1 MKKLLT
7 VLIVA
12 LAAFTALPTLSAEKI
27 IKIGKDAAMT
37 LNKDNVEIVVDA
49 KANKVVQFAAGDLK
63 TFLDSALSADIKIV
77 NAPTAGKKHFFIGRE
92 FAKDC
97 KF

>member
-37 LNKDNVEIVVDA
+37 LNKDNVEIYGV
-49 KANKVVQFAAGDLK
+49 
-63 TFLDSALSADIKIV
+63 
-77 NAPTAGKKHFFIGRE
+77 
-92 FAKDC
+92 
-97 KF
+97 KFPNVSETE